1 VLHDAGYETRTAYD
15 GHIAM
20 QRLSMGYAPD
30 LIILDLVMP
39 RVNGLEVLNWM
50 RQHDFQIPIV
60 LATSED
66 DVRAA
71 DVGAV
76 VKLSK
81 PFTREELLAAVA
93 NALRATEQGAEQ
105 PPPAGKLNQGSE
117 VSLRSLALA
126 LGLRTSCLDA
136 SQPATL
142 GRPAQAQTVEL
153 GVFWNTYSHNQ

>member
-1 VLHDAGYETRTAYD
+1 
-15 GHIAM
+15 M

-50 RQHDFQIPIV
+50 RQHDLQIPIV

-81 PFTREELLAAVA
+81 PFTDEELLAAVA
-93 NALRATEQGAEQ
+93 TALRATEQG
-105 PPPAGKLNQGSE
+105 G
-117 VSLRSLALA
+117 
-126 LGLRTSCLDA
+126 
-136 SQPATL
+136 
-142 GRPAQAQTVEL
+142 
-153 GVFWNTYSHNQ
+153 

>member
-1 VLHDAGYETRTAYD
+1 MKRRKQGIPRVLVIDDDERLMMAITQVLHDAGYKTRTSYD
-15 GHIAM
+15 GHLAI

-50 RQHDFQIPIV
+50 RQHDLQIPIV

-81 PFTREELLAAVA
+81 PFTREELLDAVA
-93 NALRATEQGAEQ
+93 TALRAT
-105 PPPAGKLNQGSE
+105 
-117 VSLRSLALA
+117 
-126 LGLRTSCLDA
+126 
-136 SQPATL
+136 
-142 GRPAQAQTVEL
+142 AQV
-153 GVFWNTYSHNQ
+153 G

>member
-1 VLHDAGYETRTAYD
+1 MKRRKQGAPRVLVVDDDERLMMAITQVLHDAGYETRTAYD

-93 NALRATEQGAEQ
+93 NALRAIEQG
-105 PPPAGKLNQGSE
+105 G
-117 VSLRSLALA
+117 
-126 LGLRTSCLDA
+126 
-136 SQPATL
+136 
-142 GRPAQAQTVEL
+142 
-153 GVFWNTYSHNQ
+153 